1 MTLHKTV
8 VAGFLSAMVG
18 SLALGATAQEG
29 EVSAEEFDIAAI
41 TCWDVMTLEE
51 GERTSAL
58 LLIYGYNA
66 GSNKTTVMS
75 GASIEADLSRVM
87 NFCADNPDTSAL
99 EALGQ

>member
-8 VAGFLSAMVG
+8 IAGFVSAMVG
-18 SLALGATAQEG
+18 SLTFGAIAQDG
-29 EVSAEEFDIAAI
+29 EASAEEFDIAAI

-51 GERTSAL
+51 SERTSAL
-58 LLIYGYNA
+58 LLIYGYSA

-75 GASIEADLSRVM
+75 GATIETDLSNVM

-99 EALGQ
+99 EALNQ